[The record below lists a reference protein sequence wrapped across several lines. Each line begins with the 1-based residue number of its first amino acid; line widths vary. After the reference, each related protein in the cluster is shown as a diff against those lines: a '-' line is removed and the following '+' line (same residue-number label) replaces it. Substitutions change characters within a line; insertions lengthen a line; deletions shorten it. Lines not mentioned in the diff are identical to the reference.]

1 VVPTFDTKPDAG
13 ALPEPSQSGTAVRG
27 AWYADPYGSAAERWW
42 DGCKWTRQVRGTPA
56 APAASNAALQEL
68 TPHVAADAMPRR
80 RVMAP
85 GWYPWN
91 ATMMRY
97 WDGTA
102 WKQTRERTS
111 TESIPDEP
119 RSPKWMVRAG
129 YVAAVLIPLLGV
141 ILGML
146 VAVRPEKGARGQGIR
161 IITLSI
167 VVFAVAILLSHRH

>member
-1 VVPTFDTKPDAG
+1 
-13 ALPEPSQSGTAVRG
+13 
-27 AWYADPYGSAAERWW
+27 
-42 DGCKWTRQVRGTPA
+42 
-56 APAASNAALQEL
+56 
-68 TPHVAADAMPRR
+68 
-80 RVMAP
+80 MAP

-102 WKQTRERTS
+102 WKQTRERAS